1 MSDMRLRL
9 LAADEPA
16 NWPEALTQPAT
27 FTALDNWSE
36 VVRKI
41 YKYPVYRLETEIEGR
56 VTGLLALTL
65 VRHPIFGNYLTTSP
79 FGSYGGFAF
88 SAPEARDLL
97 LAEAQRLAGELGV
110 DYVNIRWLDTGRPP
124 EPAPL
129 PTDLAQPF
137 NPSGFDLPDREE
149 RPPAVANQTT
159 RGGDAGGGNTAAA
172 APIPGDRELLETLA
186 AKLPSTGYFNFRGED
201 ILTLGGTNRVKIG
214 GRFTVQHNGQPYE
227 LELTAI
233 NSNNF
238 TLRYRSQEITRPIKS
253 GK

>member
-1 MSDMRLRL
+1 MKLRPTIFL
-9 LAADEPA
+9 AFAVLSIAVAADSDKDKNKDKPKSDILA
-16 NWPEALTQPAT
+16 PDKRRASV
-27 FTALDNWSE
+27 D
-36 VVRKI
+36 
-41 YKYPVYRLETEIEGR
+41 
-56 VTGLLALTL
+56 LALL
-65 VRHPIFGNYLTTSP
+65 LT
-79 FGSYGGFAF
+79 
-88 SAPEARDLL
+88 
-97 LAEAQRLAGELGV
+97 
-110 DYVNIRWLDTGRPP
+110 RPP

-129 PTDLAQPF
+129 PADLAQPF